1 MQRKIGTEI
10 NLGKIA
16 SSFDGTG
23 SFSAI
28 DRTTSSFLNASEKVQ
43 KIKRLIKTREY
54 DADIAKFIPGT
65 LEFVYQGIL
74 EDIDTK
80 EQPEH
85 ISYKDM
91 ENLEFLILLTSNY
104 YTNSNSIHICFL
116 MKITKATDET
126 DNIDTDLITV
136 NNFLHI

>member
-16 SSFDGTG
+16 SSFDGIG

-43 KIKRLIKTREY
+43 KIKRLIKTGEY

-116 MKITKATDET
+116 IKITKATDET

>member
-16 SSFDGTG
+16 SSFDGIG

-43 KIKRLIKTREY
+43 KIKRLIKTGEY

>member
-16 SSFDGTG
+16 SSFDGIG

-43 KIKRLIKTREY
+43 KIKRLIKTGEY

-91 ENLEFLILLTSNY
+91 ENLEFFILLTSNY

>member
-16 SSFDGTG
+16 SSFDGIG

-43 KIKRLIKTREY
+43 KIKRLIKTGEY

-74 EDIDTK
+74 KDIDTK
-80 EQPEH
+80 EQPKH

>member
-16 SSFDGTG
+16 SSFDGIG

-116 MKITKATDET
+116 MKIKKPQTKLTT
-126 DNIDTDLITV
+126 LTLT
-136 NNFLHI
+136 

>member
-16 SSFDGTG
+16 SSFDGIG

-28 DRTTSSFLNASEKVQ
+28 DRTTSSFLNASEKVE
-43 KIKRLIKTREY
+43 KIKRLIKTGEY

>member
-16 SSFDGTG
+16 SSFDGIG

-43 KIKRLIKTREY
+43 KIKRLIKTGEY

-126 DNIDTDLITV
+126 DNIDTDLIAV

>member
-16 SSFDGTG
+16 SSFDGIG

-43 KIKRLIKTREY
+43 KIKRLIKTGEY

-116 MKITKATDET
+116 MKITKGTDET